1 MSPCT
6 KPSATYGYSMEA
18 KWFLVVANTINPPH
32 EVYEVLRNHGVVQTE
47 VKVITEAVKPQ

>member
-1 MSPCT
+1 
-6 KPSATYGYSMEA
+6 MEA